1 MDLLW
6 FAIRH
11 DWVVLS
17 PIIFCSLV
25 ALTVA
30 IERYWYYRS
39 NKVPFD
45 KFVEQLQEE
54 LDRGS
59 ASAKVLA
66 QETGGIIGDVA
77 EEGIE
82 IVATHPQRFERMYEI
97 TTSMATR
104 SLEKN
109 LAILS
114 TIATI
119 SPYLGL
125 FGTVVRI
132 LLTFGS
138 MSQSSS
144 GGNASEIMFGIGSAL
159 IATACGLGV
168 AIAAVAFNNY
178 FRRKVDGFLGDFEL
192 LKLVFLNAMGSPP
205 AVQNVSHVT
214 PQRTPAPPMPP
225 RVRPNTQDGIRG

>member
-17 PIIFCSLV
+17 PIILCSLI
-25 ALTVA
+25 ALTVT
-30 IERYWYYRS
+30 IERYWYYRT

-54 LDRGS
+54 LDRGT
-59 ASAKVLA
+59 APAQALA
-66 QETGGIIGDVA
+66 RETGGIIGDVA
-77 EEGIE
+77 EEGID

-97 TTSMATR
+97 TTSMAAR

-138 MSQSSS
+138 MSQSST

-192 LKLVFLNAMGSPP
+192 LKLVFLNAMGPP
-205 AVQNVSHVT
+205 TTAAQNVSHV
-214 PQRTPAPPMPP
+214 PQRTPVPPMPP
-225 RVRPNTQDGIRG
+225 RVRPDAQDGIRG